1 MSLNNS
7 PKDLLKN
14 KNPVKVRIIIEQFHA
29 IIQYLTL
36 SWWRL
41 LSYRNQSIDLQSQW
55 AGNGLRHE
63 RVKENKQL
71 KILGVVE
78 LCPQKCTKEYKKSVT
93 KF

>member
-7 PKDLLKN
+7 LKDLLKN
-14 KNPVKVRIIIEQFHA
+14 KNPMKVCIEHFHA

-36 SWWRL
+36 SMDWFL
-41 LSYRNQSIDLQSQW
+41 YD
-55 AGNGLRHE
+55 NGLRHE
-63 RVKENKQL
+63 RVKDNKQL

-78 LCPQKCTKEYKKSVT
+78 LCPQKCDKEYKKSVT